1 MRISSQQVFDSGVS
15 SMQQHTSDVVKYQQ
29 QISSGRKYQ
38 VASDDALAAGL
49 GVQIDLDNTQF
60 AMFKVNQNHI
70 TASLTSTDS
79 QLMNINLALT
89 NFQQMMVQAGNG
101 TLGANGLKTLG
112 QQAATLYDTVNQMSQ
127 AKDANGQQILRS
139 TTPASV
145 LVAPNITLETA
156 LSFSEVMEVP
166 TGMTQTVMVFMASV
180 RDKLNAGTALSTAD
194 MDNIQLVLK
203 QVTKAQVKTGLLQN
217 QLDAATEAADVQKNN
232 VEVQRSNLLDTDLAT
247 ATAGLMKSN
256 ALLQAAQ
263 SIMTKMDT
271 NSLFQKLWSLIFDL
285 NELNCISNT
294 EILKLFNQQ
303 QYSTTQS

>member
-38 VASDDALAAGL
+38 LASDDALAAGV
-49 GVQIDLDNTQF
+49 GVQIDLDNAQF

-70 TASLTSTDS
+70 NASLTSTDS
-79 QLMNINLALT
+79 QLSGINIALT
-89 NFQQMMVQAGNG
+89 TFQQMMVQAGNG
-101 TLGANGLKTLG
+101 TLGTDGLKTLG
-112 QQAATLYDTVNQMSQ
+112 QQASTLYNTVNQMSL
-127 AKDANGQQILRS
+127 AKDANGEQILR
-139 TTPASV
+139 TATPTSV
-145 LVAPNITLETA
+145 LVAPNISLETA
-156 LSFSEVMEVP
+156 LSFSEVMAANGRAQDVI
-166 TGMTQTVMVFMASV
+166 TFLGSV
-180 RDKLNAGTALSTAD
+180 RDKLNAGTALSASD

-247 ATAGLMKSN
+247 ATAGLVKSN

-263 SIMTKMDT
+263 SIMTKLDS
-271 NSLFQKLWSLIFDL
+271 NSLFQKL
-285 NELNCISNT
+285 
-294 EILKLFNQQ
+294 
-303 QYSTTQS
+303 

>member
-49 GVQIDLDNTQF
+49 GVQIDLDNAQF
-60 AMFKVNQNHI
+60 AMFRVNQNHI
-70 TASLTSTDS
+70 NASLTSTDS
-79 QLMNINLALT
+79 QLSGINIALT
-89 NFQQMMVQAGNG
+89 KFQQMMVQAGNG
-101 TLGANGLKTLG
+101 TLGADGLKTLG
-112 QQAATLYDTVNQMSQ
+112 QQASTLYNTVNQMSL
-127 AKDANGQQILRS
+127 AKDANGQQILR
-139 TTPASV
+139 TATPTSV
-145 LVAPNITLETA
+145 LVAPNVSLETA
-156 LSFSEVMEVP
+156 LSFTEVMTAP
-166 TGMTQTVMVFMASV
+166 TGMAQDVITFLGSV
-180 RDKLNAGTALSTAD
+180 RDKLNAGTALSSSD

-247 ATAGLMKSN
+247 ATAGLVKSN

-263 SIMTKMDT
+263 SIMTKLDS
-271 NSLFQKLWSLIFDL
+271 NSLFQKL
-285 NELNCISNT
+285 
-294 EILKLFNQQ
+294 
-303 QYSTTQS
+303 

>member
-29 QISSGRKYQ
+29 QISSSRKYQ
-38 VASDDALAAGL
+38 LASDDALAAGL
-49 GVQIDLDNTQF
+49 GVQIELDNAQF

-70 TASLTSTDS
+70 TASLASTDS
-79 QLMNINLALT
+79 QLNNINIALT
-89 NFQQMMVQAGNG
+89 KFQQMMVQAGNG
-101 TLGANGLKTLG
+101 TLGAHGLKTLG

-139 TTPASV
+139 TTPTSV

-156 LSFSEVMEVP
+156 LSFSEVMAAP
-166 TGMTQTVMVFMASV
+166 TGMTDSVMIFMGSV

-247 ATAGLMKSN
+247 ATAGLMKAN

-271 NSLFQKLWSLIFDL
+271 NSLFQKL
-285 NELNCISNT
+285 
-294 EILKLFNQQ
+294 
-303 QYSTTQS
+303 

>member
-29 QISSGRKYQ
+29 QISSGRKYR

-49 GVQIDLDNTQF
+49 GVQIDLDNAQF

-79 QLMNINLALT
+79 QLSNISLALT
-89 NFQQMMVQAGNG
+89 KFQQMMVQAGNG
-101 TLGANGLKTLG
+101 TLGVDGLKTLG
-112 QQAATLYDTVNQMSQ
+112 QQASTLYNTVNQMSQ
-127 AKDANGQQILRS
+127 AKDANGEQILRTS
-139 TTPASV
+139 TPASV
-145 LVAPNITLETA
+145 LVAPNVTLETA
-156 LSFSEVMEVP
+156 LSFSEVMSTP
-166 TGMTQTVMVFMASV
+166 AGMAQDVMTFMASV
-180 RDKLNAGTALSTAD
+180 RNSLNAGTALSSGD

-217 QLDAATEAADVQKNN
+217 QLDAAAEAADVQKNN

-247 ATAGLMKSN
+247 ATAGLVKSN

-263 SIMTKMDT
+263 SIMTKLDS
-271 NSLFQKLWSLIFDL
+271 NSLFQKL
-285 NELNCISNT
+285 
-294 EILKLFNQQ
+294 
-303 QYSTTQS
+303 

>member
-139 TTPASV
+139 TTPTSV

-271 NSLFQKLWSLIFDL
+271 NSLFQKL
-285 NELNCISNT
+285 
-294 EILKLFNQQ
+294 
-303 QYSTTQS
+303 